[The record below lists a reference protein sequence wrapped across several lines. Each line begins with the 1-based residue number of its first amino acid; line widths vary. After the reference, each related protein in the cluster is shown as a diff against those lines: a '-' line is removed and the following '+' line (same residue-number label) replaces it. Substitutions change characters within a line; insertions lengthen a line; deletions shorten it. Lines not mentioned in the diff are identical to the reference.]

1 MKLTALTGYIDLA
14 QILLYAFWIFL
25 FGLIYYLRRE
35 DKREG
40 YPLESDRSG
49 SITVQGFPPVPSPK
63 IFRLPHGGEQSAP
76 REEREMPVRAEPV
89 AKWPGAPLEPTGDP
103 MIDGVG
109 PAAYAMRAETP
120 DLTIDGQPKI
130 VPMRVAKDFFVP
142 SNDPNPVGMQVIAA
156 DGNVAGVVRDA
167 WIDRSE
173 TLIRYFEVEV
183 PTPSGPR
190 HVLLPQ
196 PFTKIK
202 ASRREIRVASLWAKH
217 FATVP
222 ALKNPDQI
230 TLREE
235 DRIAAY
241 FASGHL
247 YADPKRMGPIL

>member
-14 QILLYAFWIFL
+14 QILLYAFWIFF

-49 SITVQGFPPVPSPK
+49 NIMVQGFPPVPTPK
-63 IFRLPHGGEQSAP
+63 QFLLPHGGVQMAP
-76 REEREMPVRAEPV
+76 RAEAPQTVRAEPV
-89 AKWPGAPLEPTGDP
+89 AKWPGAPLQPTGDP
-103 MIDGVG
+103 MLDAVG

-120 DLTIDGQPKI
+120 DLTIDGHPKI
-130 VPMRVAKDFFVP
+130 VPLRVATDFFVP
-142 SNDPNPVGMQVIAA
+142 SDDPNPVGMQVIAA
-156 DGNVAGVVRDA
+156 DGNLAGVVRDV

-183 PTPSGPR
+183 PTGKTTR
-190 HVLLPQ
+190 NVLLPQ

-202 ASRREIRVASLWAKH
+202 TARREIRVASLYAHH
-217 FATVP
+217 FANVP
-222 ALKNPDQI
+222 ALANANQI

-247 YADPKRMGPIL
+247 YADPKRMEPIL